1 MQRKVTISSKNISQK
16 QWANLMLE
24 LNLMKK
30 SWAPYADLMVETP
43 GLKKIIA
50 WGTQNYD
57 AKTDIDS
64 N

>member
-1 MQRKVTISSKNISQK
+1 MQRKVTISSKGISQK
-16 QWANLMLE
+16 QWSNLMLE

-30 SWAPYADLMVETP
+30 AWAPYADLTIEAP

-50 WGTQNYD
+50 WGTQKYD

>member
-1 MQRKVTISSKNISQK
+1 MQRKVTISSKGISQK
-16 QWANLMLE
+16 QWSNLMLE

-30 SWAPYADLMVETP
+30 AWAPYAVLTIEAP

-57 AKTDIDS
+57 AKTDID
-64 N
+64 

>member
-1 MQRKVTISSKNISQK
+1 
-16 QWANLMLE
+16 MLE

-30 SWAPYADLMVETP
+30 AWAPYAVLKIEAP

>member
-1 MQRKVTISSKNISQK
+1 MQRKVTISSKGISQK
-16 QWANLMLE
+16 QWSNLMLE

-30 SWAPYADLMVETP
+30 AWAPYADLTIEAP

-57 AKTDIDS
+57 AKTDSD
-64 N
+64 

>member
-1 MQRKVTISSKNISQK
+1 MQRKVTISSKGISQK
-16 QWANLMLE
+16 QWSNLMLE

-30 SWAPYADLMVETP
+30 AWAPYADLKIEAP

-57 AKTDIDS
+57 AKTDID
-64 N
+64 

>member
-1 MQRKVTISSKNISQK
+1 MQRKVTISSKGISQK
-16 QWANLMLE
+16 QWSNLMLE

-30 SWAPYADLMVETP
+30 AWAPYAELTIEAP

-57 AKTDIDS
+57 AKTDSD
-64 N
+64 

>member
-1 MQRKVTISSKNISQK
+1 
-16 QWANLMLE
+16 MLE

-30 SWAPYADLMVETP
+30 AWAPYADLTIEAP